1 MKSAS
6 NNKHNEIIVR
16 VPLHVSGLWFP
27 FINKDPLYT
36 GSLGAGINLSI
47 YLEARL
53 EKENSKPRI
62 LLNDRDVL
70 KNHVEF
76 LCRKYSLCNS
86 IRAYS
91 PIGLGTG
98 FGVSAACLIAYS
110 IISSIVQNKNVTLEK
125 ATWPAHV
132 AEVYY
137 KTGLGDVI
145 SEFYGGA
152 EIRTKPGPPGI
163 GSIEHILLKKNYEI
177 IAVVLE
183 GKEPTPIMLSRIKP
197 EYYEKNKKLL
207 EKLLNSPSLENFF
220 ELAHEFT
227 RGLFSYDEVTQLLN
241 RIKNKTISYYR
252 KKQALLILP
261 EPEWIHDIIENFE
274 SLGLRVFKTKIS
286 HVGVEIVYSP

>member
-1 MKSAS
+1 MKHS
-6 NNKHNEIIVR
+6 NDRNDEIVVR

-27 FINKDPLYT
+27 SINEDPLYA
-36 GSLGAGINLSI
+36 GSLGAGVNLSI

-53 EKENSKPRI
+53 ERESSKPRI
-62 LLNDRDVL
+62 LLNNKDVL
-70 KNHVEF
+70 RNHVEF
-76 LCRKYSLCNS
+76 LCRKYSLCSS
-86 IRAYS
+86 IRAFS

-110 IISSIVQNKNVTLEK
+110 LISNIVQDKNITLER
-125 ATWPAHV
+125 ATWPAHI

-183 GKEPTPIMLSRIKP
+183 GKEPTPIMLSRIKF
-197 EYYEKNKKLL
+197 EYYEKYMKLL
-207 EKLLNSPSLENFF
+207 EKLLSSPSLENFF
-220 ELAHEFT
+220 ELAHVFT
-227 RGLFSYDEVTQLLN
+227 RGLFSYDEVTRLIN
-241 RIKNKTISYYR
+241 GIKNKTISYYR

-261 EPEWIHDIIENFE
+261 EPEWVHDIIENFE
-274 SLGLRVFKTKIS
+274 SLGLRVFKTKVS
-286 HVGVEIVYSP
+286 HAGVEIVYSP